1 MPEIEVQS
9 TNGPRRRVP
18 MTDGR
23 MIIGR
28 GEESHVFLPDYRLS
42 RRHAE
47 VEQRIDGFY
56 IVDLGSTNGTFL
68 NGQRVNGE
76 HRLADG
82 DLISLGDSRLV
93 FSSGASDETVEG
105 GALDGAQAYRIK
117 DLHARI
123 TDRSMSAGDSGRQS
137 RVFQLLSKASAALL
151 GQKTL
156 PEIFEQVLDVIF
168 EAIPVQR
175 SAIIMLE
182 PSDGEAVVRASR
194 SRGTGQ
200 PIAKVSRAIAKRVVQ
215 QRLALLVPNILED
228 ASLRGRK
235 SIMGASIRSAICA
248 PLWLPPREG
257 AHEQVIGLIYADTQD
272 FERRF
277 DEDDL
282 QILTA
287 FANIAASKI
296 ENTKLFAENAEKQR
310 LEGEMRIAAEIQRSV
325 LPRDAPRVPGCELY
339 GESRSCESVGGDYHD
354 FHWNGR
360 ALSFAVADV
369 SGKGL
374 GAAMLMAALRAAV
387 HAHWQDPALDEA
399 ATRINSTF
407 FENVPSDR
415 YATCFL
421 GRFDPTT
428 GRLTYINAGH
438 PPPLL
443 VHANGKIDSLHEGG
457 PGIGL
462 FAAGAFTL
470 GERTLMR
477 GDTLLAYSD
486 GISESWPDAAAAEAA
501 LTELARAYA
510 AVPVAALCHQILA
523 AVERRRGGVRTD
535 DCTLVVLR
543 WTPPA

>member
-9 TNGPRRRVP
+9 ANGPRRRVP

-23 MIIGR
+23 MVIGR

-68 NGQRVNGE
+68 NGQRVQGE
-76 HRLADG
+76 HRLSGG

-123 TDRSMSAGDSGRQS
+123 TDRSVSAGDSGRQS

-182 PSDGEAVVRASR
+182 AEGEAVVRASR
-194 SRGTGQ
+194 SRTGQ

-215 QRLALLVPNILED
+215 QRLPLLVPNIAED
-228 ASLRGRK
+228 VALRGRK
-235 SIMGASIRSAICA
+235 SIMSASIRSAICA

-272 FERRF
+272 FEKHF
-277 DEDDL
+277 DEDDPP
-282 QILTA
+282 IPT
-287 FANIAASKI
+287 
-296 ENTKLFAENAEKQR
+296 
-310 LEGEMRIAAEIQRSV
+310 
-325 LPRDAPRVPGCELY
+325 
-339 GESRSCESVGGDYHD
+339 
-354 FHWNGR
+354 
-360 ALSFAVADV
+360 AVAD
-369 SGKGL
+369 L
-374 GAAMLMAALRAAV
+374 
-387 HAHWQDPALDEA
+387 PA
-399 ATRINSTF
+399 
-407 FENVPSDR
+407 
-415 YATCFL
+415 
-421 GRFDPTT
+421 
-428 GRLTYINAGH
+428 
-438 PPPLL
+438 
-443 VHANGKIDSLHEGG
+443 
-457 PGIGL
+457 
-462 FAAGAFTL
+462 
-470 GERTLMR
+470 
-477 GDTLLAYSD
+477 
-486 GISESWPDAAAAEAA
+486 
-501 LTELARAYA
+501 
-510 AVPVAALCHQILA
+510 
-523 AVERRRGGVRTD
+523 
-535 DCTLVVLR
+535 
-543 WTPPA
+543 

>member
-1 MPEIEVQS
+1 MPEIEVHS
-9 TNGPRRRVP
+9 TSGPRRRVP

-23 MIIGR
+23 MVIGR

-68 NGQRVNGE
+68 NGQRILGE

-123 TDRSMSAGDSGRQS
+123 TDRSATARDPGRQS

-175 SAIIMLE
+175 SAIVMLE
-182 PSDGEAVVRASR
+182 EGADPVVRASR
-194 SRGTGQ
+194 SRTGQ
-200 PIAKVSRAIAKRVVQ
+200 PITKVSRAIAKRVVQ
-215 QRLALLVPNILED
+215 QRLALLVPNIAED
-228 ASLRGRK
+228 VTLRGRK
-235 SIMGASIRSAICA
+235 SIMGAAIRSAICA
-248 PLWLPPREG
+248 PLWLPPRDG

-296 ENTKLFAENAEKQR
+296 ENTKLFAENAEKQW
-310 LEGEMRIAAEIQRSV
+310 LEGEMRTAAEIQRSV

-354 FHWNGR
+354 FQWDGR

-387 HAHWQDPALDEA
+387 HAHWQETALDEA
-399 ATRINSTF
+399 AKRINGTF

-421 GRFDPTT
+421 GRFDPAS
-428 GRLTYINAGH
+428 GRLAFINAGH

-443 VHANGKIDSLHEGG
+443 VHANGRTDSLHEGG

-462 FAAGAFTL
+462 FAEGEFTL

-486 GISESWPDAAAAEAA
+486 GISESWPDAALAEAA

-510 AVPVAALCHQILA
+510 AVPVAALCHEILA

-543 WTPPA
+543 WTPAA

>member
-1 MPEIEVQS
+1 
-9 TNGPRRRVP
+9 

-23 MIIGR
+23 MVIGR

-47 VEQRIDGFY
+47 VEQRMDGFY

-68 NGQRVNGE
+68 NGQRIVGE
-76 HRLADG
+76 RRLSDG

-93 FSSGASDETVEG
+93 FSSGASDDTVEG

-123 TDRSMSAGDSGRQS
+123 TDRGVAANDPGRQS

-156 PEIFEQVLDVIF
+156 PEIFEQMLDVIF

-175 SAIIMLE
+175 SAIVILE
-182 PSDGEAVVRASR
+182 TGSEPVVRASR
-194 SRGTGQ
+194 SRNGQ
-200 PIAKVSRAIAKRVVQ
+200 PIARVSRAIAKRVVQ
-215 QRLALLVPNILED
+215 QRLALLVPNIAED
-228 ASLRGRK
+228 VALRGRK
-235 SIMGASIRSAICA
+235 SIMGTGIRSAICA
-248 PLWLPPREG
+248 PLWLPPRQG
-257 AHEQVIGLIYADTQD
+257 THEEVIGLIYADTQD
-272 FERRF
+272 FEHAF
-277 DEDDL
+277 TEDDL

-296 ENTKLFAENAEKQR
+296 ENTQLFAENAEKQH
-310 LEGEMRIAAEIQRSV
+310 LEGEMRTAAEIQQSI

-354 FHWNGR
+354 FHWTGVH
-360 ALSFAVADV
+360 LSLAVADV

-387 HAHWQDPALDEA
+387 HAHWHDRPLDEA
-399 ATRINSTF
+399 ATLINATF

-421 GRFDPTT
+421 SRFDPSS
-428 GRLTYINAGH
+428 GRLTFVNAGH

-443 VHANGKIDSLHEGG
+443 VHADGRTDSLHEGG

-462 FAAGAFTL
+462 FAAGAFAL
-470 GERTLMR
+470 GERRLAR
-477 GDTLLAYSD
+477 GDTLLMYSD
-486 GISESWPDAAAAEAA
+486 GISESWPDAAQAEAA
-501 LTELARAYA
+501 LTELARSYT
-510 AVPVAALCHQILA
+510 AVPVAALCHEIFA
-523 AVERRRGGVRTD
+523 AVERRRGGIRND

>member
-9 TNGPRRRVP
+9 PNTPRRRVP

-68 NGQRVNGE
+68 NGQRVVGE
-76 HRLADG
+76 RRLSDG

-93 FSSGASDETVEG
+93 FSSGASDDTVEG

-123 TDRSMSAGDSGRQS
+123 TDRAVTAGDVGRQS
-137 RVFQLLSKASAALL
+137 RVFQLLSRASAALL
-151 GQKTL
+151 GQKSL
-156 PEIFEQVLDVIF
+156 PELFEQVLDVIF

-175 SAIIMLE
+175 SAIVILGDEGE
-182 PSDGEAVVRASR
+182 PVVRAFR
-194 SRGTGQ
+194 SGAGHQ
-200 PIAKVSRAIAKRVVQ
+200 PITKVSRAIAKRVVQ
-215 QRLALLVPNILED
+215 QRLALLVPNIAED
-228 ASLRGRK
+228 VSLRGRK
-235 SIMGASIRSAICA
+235 SIMGTGIRSAICA
-248 PLWLPPREG
+248 PLWLPPRQG
-257 AHEQVIGLIYADTQD
+257 AHEEVIGLIYADTQD
-272 FERRF
+272 FERAF

-296 ENTKLFAENAEKQR
+296 ENTKLFAENADKQR
-310 LEGEMRIAAEIQRSV
+310 LEGEMRTAAEIQRSV
-325 LPRDAPRVPGCELY
+325 LPRDAPRVPGVELY
-339 GESRSCESVGGDYHD
+339 GESRPSESVGGDYHD
-354 FHWNGR
+354 FHWNGTE
-360 ALSFAVADV
+360 LSFAVADV

-387 HAHWQDPALDEA
+387 HAHWQSHALHEA
-399 ATRINSTF
+399 AIRINATF

-421 GRFDPTT
+421 GRIDPAS
-428 GRLTYINAGH
+428 GRLTFVNAGH

-443 VHANGKIDSLHEGG
+443 VQANGKVDSLHEGG
-457 PGIGL
+457 TGIGL
-462 FAAGAFTL
+462 FDAGAFAL
-470 GERTLMR
+470 GERQLSR

-486 GISESWPDAAAAEAA
+486 GVSESWPDAAEAEAA
-501 LTELARAYA
+501 LTEMARSYA
-510 AVPVAALCHQILA
+510 AVPVAALCQEILA

-535 DCTLVVLR
+535 DCTLVVMR
-543 WTPPA
+543 FNPSA

>member
-1 MPEIEVQS
+1 
-9 TNGPRRRVP
+9 

-23 MIIGR
+23 MVIGR
-28 GEESHVFLPDYRLS
+28 GEESHVFLPDFRLS

-47 VEQRIDGFY
+47 LEQRGDGFY

-68 NGQRVNGE
+68 NGQRVHGE
-76 HRLADG
+76 RRLADG
-82 DLISLGDSRLV
+82 DLISLGGSRLV
-93 FSSGASDETVEG
+93 FSSGASDETIDL

-117 DLHARI
+117 DLHARMS
-123 TDRSMSAGDSGRQS
+123 DRSVHADDPGRQS

-175 SAIIMLE
+175 SAIVMLE
-182 PSDGEAVVRASR
+182 AGDEPAVRASR
-194 SRGTGQ
+194 SRTGQ
-200 PIAKVSRAIAKRVVQ
+200 PIARVSRAIAKRVVEE
-215 QRLALLVPNILED
+215 RLALLVPNVADD
-228 ASLRGRK
+228 AWLRGRK
-235 SIMGASIRSAICA
+235 SIMSAAIRSAVCA

-257 AHEQVIGLIYADTQD
+257 ADEQVIGLIYADTAD
-272 FERRF
+272 TDAGRPF

-310 LEGEMRIAAEIQRSV
+310 LEAEMRTAAEIQRSV
-325 LPRDAPRVPGCELY
+325 LPRDAPRVAGCELY
-339 GESRSCESVGGDYHD
+339 GESRSCEAVGGDYHD

-360 ALSFAVADV
+360 ALSLAVADV

-374 GAAMLMAALRAAV
+374 GAAMIMAALRAAV

-399 ATRINSTF
+399 ASRINGTF

-421 GRFDPTT
+421 GRFDPTS
-428 GRLTYINAGH
+428 GKLTFVNAGH

-443 VHANGKIDSLHEGG
+443 VHADGRTDSLHEGG

-470 GERTLMR
+470 GERTLAR

-486 GISESWPDAAAAEAA
+486 GISESWPDAAAAEA
-501 LTELARAYA
+501 ELAELACAYA
-510 AVPVAALCHQILA
+510 AVPVSALCHEILA
-523 AVERRRGGVRTD
+523 AVERRRGGLHTD

-543 WTPPA
+543 WAPP

>member
-9 TNGPRRRVP
+9 PNGPRRRVP

-28 GEESHVFLPDYRLS
+28 GEDSHVFLPDYRLS

-68 NGQRVNGE
+68 NGQRIVGE
-76 HRLADG
+76 RRLSDG

-93 FSSGASDETVEG
+93 FSSGASDDTVEG

-123 TDRSMSAGDSGRQS
+123 TDRSVASSEVGGRQS

-156 PEIFEQVLDVIF
+156 PEIFEQMLDVIF

-175 SAIIMLE
+175 SAIVILE
-182 PSDGEAVVRASR
+182 EGAEPVVRASR
-194 SRGTGQ
+194 SRTGQ

-215 QRLALLVPNILED
+215 QRLALLVPNVAED
-228 ASLRGRK
+228 IALRGRK
-235 SIMGASIRSAICA
+235 SIMGTGIRSAICA
-248 PLWLPPREG
+248 PLWLPPRQG
-257 AHEQVIGLIYADTQD
+257 AHEEVIGLIYADTQD
-272 FERRF
+272 FERAF
-277 DEDDL
+277 SEDDL

-310 LEGEMRIAAEIQRSV
+310 LEGEMRTAAEIQRSI
-325 LPRDAPRVPGCELY
+325 LPRDAPRVPGVELF

-354 FHWNGR
+354 FYWTG
-360 ALSFAVADV
+360 AELSFAVADV

-387 HAHWQDPALDEA
+387 HAHWQEPALHQA
-399 ATRINSTF
+399 ATRINATF

-421 GRFDPTT
+421 GRFDPFS
-428 GRLTYINAGH
+428 GRLSYVNAGH
-438 PPPLL
+438 PPPIL
-443 VHANGKIDSLHEGG
+443 VHANGRTDSLHEGG

-462 FAAGAFTL
+462 FDAGAFSL
-470 GERTLMR
+470 GERQLSR

-486 GISESWPDAAAAEAA
+486 GVSESWPDAPQAEAA
-501 LTELARAYA
+501 LVDLARSYA
-510 AVPVAALCHQILA
+510 GVPVAALCQEILA

-535 DCTLVVLR
+535 DCTLVVMR
-543 WTPPA
+543 WTPSP

>member
-1 MPEIEVQS
+1 
-9 TNGPRRRVP
+9 

-123 TDRSMSAGDSGRQS
+123 TDRSVSAGDPGRQS

-151 GQKTL
+151 GQKSL

-175 SAIIMLE
+175 SAIVMLE
-182 PSDGEAVVRASR
+182 PMGGEAVVRASR

-228 ASLRGRK
+228 AGLRGRK

-272 FERRF
+272 FDRRF

-310 LEGEMRIAAEIQRSV
+310 LEGEMRTAAEIQRSV

-360 ALSFAVADV
+360 ALSLAVADV

-399 ATRINSTF
+399 ATRINATF

-421 GRFDPTT
+421 GRFDPVT
-428 GRLTYINAGH
+428 GKLTYINAGH

-443 VHANGKIDSLHEGG
+443 VHANGRTDSLHEGG

-462 FAAGAFTL
+462 FAAGAFTQ

-486 GISESWPDAAAAEAA
+486 GISESWPDAAAAEKA
-501 LTELARAYA
+501 LTDLARAYA
-510 AVPVAALCHQILA
+510 AVPVAALSHEILA

>member
-1 MPEIEVQS
+1 MPEIEVQYADS
-9 TNGPRRRVP
+9 PRRRVP

-23 MIIGR
+23 MVIGR
-28 GEESHVFLPDYRLS
+28 GEDSHVFLPDSRLS

-47 VEQRIDGFY
+47 VEHRLDGFY

-68 NGQRVNGE
+68 NGSRVVGE
-76 HRLADG
+76 QRLADG
-82 DLISLGDSRLV
+82 DLISMGDSRLV
-93 FSSGASDETVEG
+93 FSSGASDDTVDG
-105 GALDGAQAYRIK
+105 GSLDGAQAYRIR
-117 DLHARI
+117 DLHKRI
-123 TDRSMSAGDSGRQS
+123 TDRTASANDLGRQS

-175 SAIIMLE
+175 SAIVIL
-182 PSDGEAVVRASR
+182 DRAGEAVVRASR
-194 SRGTGQ
+194 SRSGQ
-200 PIAKVSRAIAKRVVQ
+200 PISRVSRAIAKRVVQ
-215 QRLALLVPNILED
+215 QRLALLVPNIAED

-235 SIMGASIRSAICA
+235 SIMGTGIRSAICA
-248 PLWLPPREG
+248 PLWLPPRQGTQE
-257 AHEQVIGLIYADTQD
+257 EVIGLIYADTQE
-272 FERRF
+272 FEHPF

-296 ENTKLFAENAEKQR
+296 ENTKLFAENIEKNR
-310 LEGEMRIAAEIQRSV
+310 LEGEMRTAAEIQRSI

-339 GESRSCESVGGDYHD
+339 GESRSCEAVGGDYHD
-354 FHWNGR
+354 FHWTGTE
-360 ALSFAVADV
+360 LSFAVADV

-387 HAHWQDPALDEA
+387 HAHWIGLPLHEA
-399 ATRINSTF
+399 ATRINATF

-421 GRFDPTT
+421 SRFDPAS
-428 GRLTYINAGH
+428 GRLTYVNAGH
-438 PPPLL
+438 PPALL
-443 VHANGKIDSLHEGG
+443 VRAGGKVEQLHEGG

-462 FAAGAFTL
+462 FGAAAFAGGT
-470 GERTLMR
+470 RTLAR
-477 GDTLLAYSD
+477 GDTVLAYSD
-486 GISESWPDAAAAEAA
+486 GISESWPTAPEAEAH
-501 LTELARAYA
+501 LSDLVRAYA
-510 AVPVAALCHQILA
+510 SVPVSALSHEIFA

>member
-1 MPEIEVQS
+1 MPEIEVQFADS
-9 TNGPRRRVP
+9 PRRRVP

-28 GEESHVFLPDYRLS
+28 GEDSHVFLPDSRLS

-47 VEQRIDGFY
+47 VEQRMDGFY

-68 NGQRVNGE
+68 NGNRVVGE
-76 HRLADG
+76 SRLADG
-82 DLISLGDSRLV
+82 DLISMGDSRLT

-117 DLHARI
+117 DLHKRI
-123 TDRSMSAGDSGRQS
+123 TDRATSANDVGRQS
-137 RVFQLLSKASAALL
+137 RVFSLLSKASAALL
-151 GQKTL
+151 GQKSL

-175 SAIIMLE
+175 SAIVML
-182 PSDGEAVVRASR
+182 DRAGEAVVRASR
-194 SRGTGQ
+194 SRSGQ
-200 PIAKVSRAIAKRVVQ
+200 PISRVSRAIAKRVVQ
-215 QRLALLVPNILED
+215 QRLALLVPNIAED
-228 ASLRGRK
+228 ESLRSRK

-248 PLWLPPREG
+248 PLWLPPRQG
-257 AHEQVIGLIYADTQD
+257 QHEEVIGLIYADTQD
-272 FERRF
+272 LERAF

-296 ENTKLFAENAEKQR
+296 ENTKLFAENVEKNK
-310 LEGEMRIAAEIQRSV
+310 LEGEMRTAAEIQRSV

-339 GESRSCESVGGDYHD
+339 GESRSCEAVGGDYHD
-354 FHWNGR
+354 FHWGGR
-360 ALSFAVADV
+360 ELSLAVADV

-387 HAHWQDPALDEA
+387 HAHWHGVPLYEA

-421 GRFDPTT
+421 GRFDPTS
-428 GRLTYINAGH
+428 GKLTYVNAGH
-438 PPPLL
+438 PPGLL
-443 VHANGKIDSLHEGG
+443 VRANGRVELLTDGG

-462 FAAGAFTL
+462 FGAASFQGGT
-470 GERTLMR
+470 RTLAR
-477 GDTLLAYSD
+477 GDTVVAYSD
-486 GISESWPDAAAAEAA
+486 GISESWPTQAEAEA
-501 LTELARAYA
+501 HLTELVRAYA
-510 AVPVAALCHQILA
+510 SVPVSALSHEIFA

-535 DCTLVVLR
+535 DCTLVILR

>member
-9 TNGPRRRVP
+9 ASGPRRRVP

-23 MIIGR
+23 LVIGR
-28 GEESHVFLPDYRLS
+28 GEDSHVFLPDYRLS

-47 VEQRIDGFY
+47 VEQRMDGFY
-56 IVDLGSTNGTFL
+56 IVDLGSTNGTYL
-68 NGQRVNGE
+68 NGQRVMGE
-76 HRLADG
+76 QRLSDG
-82 DLISLGDSRLV
+82 DLISLGETTLV

-123 TDRSMSAGDSGRQS
+123 TDRSVSASDPGRQS

-175 SAIIMLE
+175 SAIVMLE
-182 PSDGEAVVRASR
+182 GGEAVVRASR
-194 SRGTGQ
+194 SRTGQ
-200 PIAKVSRAIAKRVVQ
+200 PISVVSRAIAKRVVQ
-215 QRLALLVPNILED
+215 QRLALLVPNIAED
-228 ASLRGRK
+228 VALRGRK
-235 SIMGASIRSAICA
+235 SIMGASIRSAVCA
-248 PLWLPPREG
+248 PLWLPPRDG

-272 FERRF
+272 FERAF

-296 ENTKLFAENAEKQR
+296 ENTALFAENAEKQR
-310 LEGEMRIAAEIQRSV
+310 LEGEMRTAAEIQRSV

-339 GESRSCESVGGDYHD
+339 GESRSCEAVGGDYHD

-360 ALSFAVADV
+360 SLSFAVADV

-387 HAHWQDPALDEA
+387 HAHWQEPGLADA

-421 GRFDPTT
+421 GRFDPRS
-428 GRLTYINAGH
+428 GKLSYVNAGH

-443 VHANGKIDSLHEGG
+443 VHADGRTDSLHEGG

-462 FAAGAFTL
+462 FDAGTFAQ

-486 GISESWPDAAAAEAA
+486 GISESWPTAAEAEAA
-501 LTELARAYA
+501 LTELARAYF
-510 AVPVAALCHQILA
+510 AVPVAALCHEILA
-523 AVERRRGGVRTD
+523 ACERRRGGVRTD

>member
-9 TNGPRRRVP
+9 TSGPRRRVP

-68 NGQRVNGE
+68 NGQRVVGE
-76 HRLADG
+76 RRLSDG

-93 FSSGASDETVEG
+93 FSSGASDDTVEG

-123 TDRSMSAGDSGRQS
+123 TDRSGNASDPGRQS

-151 GQKTL
+151 GRKTL
-156 PEIFEQVLDVIF
+156 PEVFEQVLDVIF

-175 SAIIMLE
+175 SAIVILE
-182 PSDGEAVVRASR
+182 DNEPVVRASR
-194 SRGTGQ
+194 SRTGQ
-200 PIAKVSRAIAKRVVQ
+200 PIARVSRAIAKRVVQ
-215 QRLALLVPNILED
+215 QRLALLVPNIAED
-228 ASLRGRK
+228 VALRGRK
-235 SIMGASIRSAICA
+235 SIMGTGIRSAICA
-248 PLWLPPREG
+248 PLWLPPRQGTQE
-257 AHEQVIGLIYADTQD
+257 EVIGLIYADTQD
-272 FERRF
+272 FEHAF
-277 DEDDL
+277 GEDDL

-296 ENTKLFAENAEKQR
+296 ENTTLYAENAEKVR
-310 LEGEMRIAAEIQRSV
+310 LEGEMRTATEIQRSI

-339 GESRSCESVGGDYHD
+339 GESRPCESVGGDYHD
-354 FHWNGR
+354 FHYAGR
-360 ALSFAVADV
+360 ELSFAVADV

-387 HAHWQDPALDEA
+387 HAHWHDLALDEA

-421 GRFDPTT
+421 GRLEPTT
-428 GRLTYINAGH
+428 GRLTFVNAGH
-438 PPPLL
+438 PPPILI
-443 VHANGKIDSLHEGG
+443 HANGTTDSLHEGG

-462 FAAGAFTL
+462 FDKGVFAL
-470 GERTLMR
+470 GERQLER

-486 GISESWPDAAAAEAA
+486 GVSESWSDAPEAEAA
-501 LTELARAYA
+501 LVDLARAYA
-510 AVPVAALCHQILA
+510 AVPVAALCHEILA

-543 WTPPA
+543 WNA